1 MNELIQCEFCDIYID
16 FNDYLYHVRECS
28 ENMEQNASEFT
39 SYSSLFSSITS
50 ALEHSFNQ
58 FQQINEDTEYT
69 EDDGDEQDVEENVED
84 DEEENSNTIEIN
96 DNYIT
101 ARININLN
109 LQRIANDNYH
119 RYSNLEDVNKPVKDI
134 DLVAP
139 LISNELIPYD
149 SNCAICQELISNPAR
164 KTLCNHFFCSNCLEP
179 WLKELN
185 KTCPSC
191 LTNLDDMY
199 EKNQNENENENE
211 TETEND

>member
-58 FQQINEDTEYT
+58 FEQINEDNEYG
-69 EDDGDEQDVEENVED
+69 EDNGDEDNDGEEDNEDGEEDETVRFEISNNVNID
-84 DEEENSNTIEIN
+84 

-101 ARININLN
+101 TRININLN
-109 LQRIANDNYH
+109 LQRIATDNYH

-149 SNCAICQELISNPAR
+149 TNCAICQELISNPAR

-191 LTNLDDMY
+191 LTNLEDMY
-199 EKNQNENENENE
+199 EKNIRPLDIEN
-211 TETEND
+211 